1 MVPETY
7 LDGTLGVGGPNAAGG
22 VDDTELVSFSLKLLE
37 LEVLEVLESMDI
49 VPMESGETEPSPT
62 EEVELGFP
70 DGTVEV
76 PEDVADDENDDED
89 VVDDSVGEGVTIGEL
104 GELPALG
111 V

>member
-7 LDGTLGVGGPNAAGG
+7 LDGTLGVGGPNPAGG

-70 DGTVEV
+70 DETVEV